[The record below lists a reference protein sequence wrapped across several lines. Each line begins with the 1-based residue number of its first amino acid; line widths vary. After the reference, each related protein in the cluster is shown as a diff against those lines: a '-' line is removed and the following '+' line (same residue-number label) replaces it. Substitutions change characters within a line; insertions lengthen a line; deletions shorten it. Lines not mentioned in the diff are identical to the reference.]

1 MLFLVVLKMLDP
13 FAGHSTMALNQ
24 GFTIRKDYGDAAIFG
39 WGWYKSQK
47 KYHSTLHFTPYVT
60 LILMHFTLI
69 LIHSLSF

>member
-39 WGWYKSQK
+39 WGWYRISKQVFDS
-47 KYHSTLHFTPYVT
+47 HF
-60 LILMHFTLI
+60 
-69 LIHSLSF
+69 